1 MKRTALMTVLMAA
14 MIAGGTATASGTT
27 DYSLNMN
34 TEGVMKYSKPV
45 NVRYF
50 SRIDIKG
57 STDVV
62 FRQTNGGKPQ
72 VTIVGNKDD
81 VDRVAVSSDGKT
93 LTIAQKSNAGGW
105 HLFGSGDEVK
115 VYISAPDLTAVNII
129 GSGDFDTK
137 GKIDTDNLSVTVRGS
152 GDVEM
157 GSVICD
163 NASIQ
168 VFGSGDVEI
177 KNLVAQRNTDI
188 SVKGSGDIEVGF
200 SKSGYVACSVYGS
213 GDVELKGYVK
223 GLKKKI
229 KGSGDIDTS
238 KLKKW

>member
-1 MKRTALMTVLMAA
+1 
-14 MIAGGTATASGTT
+14 
-27 DYSLNMN
+27 
-34 TEGVMKYSKPV
+34 MKYSKQV

-62 FRQTNGGKPQ
+62 FRQTNGGKPKI
-72 VTIVGNKDD
+72 TIVGNKDD

-129 GSGDFDTK
+129 GSADFDAD
-137 GKIDTDNLSVTVRGS
+137 GKVDTDNLSITVKGS

-157 GSVICD
+157 KRVICD
-163 NASIQ
+163 KASIL
-168 VFGSGDVEI
+168 VLGSGDVEI
-177 KNLVAQRNTDI
+177 KNLVAQQNADI
-188 SVKGSGDIEVGF
+188 DIKGNGDVKIGF
-200 SKSGYVACSVYGS
+200 TKSGYVSCAIYGS
-213 GDVELKGYVK
+213 GDVELKGHVK

-229 KGSGDIDTS
+229 KGSGDIDTDE
-238 KLKKW
+238 LKKW